1 MASPS
6 LQAWSSS
13 IQQHLHS
20 LGEQILPLVPAEFHD
35 TIHSALTTYSTAS
48 YTTVAALLLSV
59 LFLLFRS
66 LMKAYGYVA
75 HGGRGGG
82 SPYTSN
88 IGDPSYTRNLSNHF
102 EYIDADQGILQD
114 SHRPS
119 VARIHSN
126 MEDPEAPD
134 VILVR
139 YMASIIPVEFPPYS
153 VSEETAYVG
162 QLRQSVATYL
172 KADPRRVRLVYKKRD
187 LKHDK
192 WPLRKYNMKQNS
204 EVAAIKT
211 EGILDYSDRDSHS
224 SSGEETEAS
233 MSNVRR
239 RPRAL
244 SSVRYRSDEQI
255 PQQSDYRPAGNSSFL
270 HPNGHVPSTTT
281 SDRQS
286 RPTLQP
292 ELDERYYRREPSRTR
307 GTSPHPAPTS
317 TPLTPS
323 TPAFP
328 PADPNSPLGK
338 LQALSNTFHSQWL
351 PPSER
356 FINSPPSNSQ
366 SRDKTHR
373 SLSESI
379 MTHILLKADAIEL
392 EGNSDARTF
401 RKNLINE
408 VNDTMKKLDAAAR

>member
-1 MASPS
+1 MS
-6 LQAWSSS
+6 
-13 IQQHLHS
+13 
-20 LGEQILPLVPAEFHD
+20 
-35 TIHSALTTYSTAS
+35 
-48 YTTVAALLLSV
+48 
-59 LFLLFRS
+59 
-66 LMKAYGYVA
+66 AYGYVA

-88 IGDPSYTRNLSNHF
+88 IVDNYHPRNLSGHF

-119 VARIHSN
+119 AARIHTN
-126 MEDPEAPD
+126 MEDPDAPD

-162 QLRQSVATYL
+162 QLRQSVANYL
-172 KADPRRVRLVYKKRD
+172 QTDPRRVRLVYKKRD

-224 SSGEETEAS
+224 SSGEETES
-233 MSNVRR
+233 SVSNVRR

-244 SSVRYRSDEQI
+244 SSVRHRSDEQI
-255 PQQSDYRPAGNSSFL
+255 PRQTDHRSTGTSSFL
-270 HPNGHVPSTTT
+270 HPNGHIPSAT
-281 SDRQS
+281 SERQS
-286 RPTLQP
+286 RPSLQP
-292 ELDERYYRREPSRTR
+292 DLDERYYRREPSRTR
-307 GTSPHPAPTS
+307 GTSPRPTPTS
-317 TPLTPS
+317 TPTAPS
-323 TPAFP
+323 IPAFP

-338 LQALSNTFHSQWL
+338 LQALSNTFHTQWL
-351 PPSER
+351 PPSEK
-356 FINSPPSNSQ
+356 FINDPPTNSQ
-366 SRDKTHR
+366 ARDKTHR

-392 EGNSDARTF
+392 EGNGDARTF

-408 VNDTMKKLDAAAR
+408 VNDTMKKLDAAAH